1 MTFLITTMVVF
12 LLSFIGVPILFAFMR
27 LFGVYTTV
35 KECRAK
41 VYILFGDVLGV
52 LDQPGLHFPFLRF
65 GPKACLVYFFG
76 RVAHVDLRLD
86 QIYLRS
92 QAVNTE
98 EGTPMG
104 IGIWY
109 EMRIKDSVA
118 YLFENAD
125 PGGSLRANVMNATV
139 RLLSN
144 LPLPEMLEN
153 RHSMSRAVRKDVT
166 PKAAAWGYEV
176 GSIYIRKVHFRD
188 EQMIDQIEQKVVN
201 RLRQVTSAIRQ
212 AGENQVD
219 VIESTAEREAAI
231 EFARAEA
238 MRPEIVG
245 EAFREIAR
253 DDAVGK
259 ALLRTL
265 EIDRLV
271 RSDGELTLI
280 PAGGSPSVLRDL
292 LAAESGSGRP
302 APR

>member
-1 MTFLITTMVVF
+1 MTFVITTLVVF
-12 LLSFIGVPILFAFMR
+12 VMSFVGVPILFAFMR
-27 LFGVYTTV
+27 LFGIYTTV
-35 KECRAK
+35 KECHAK

-52 LDQPGLHFPFLRF
+52 LHEPGLHLPLLRF

-76 RVAHVDLRLD
+76 RVANVDLRLD

-104 IGIWY
+104 IGVWY
-109 EMRIKDSVA
+109 EMRVSDPVA
-118 YLFENAD
+118 FLFENAD

-153 RHSMSRAVRKDVT
+153 RHAMSRAVRKDVT

-238 MRPEIVG
+238 VRPEIVG
-245 EAFREIAR
+245 DAFREIAK
-253 DDAVGK
+253 DEVVVG
-259 ALLRTL
+259 ALLRAL

-271 RSDGELTLI
+271 RSEAELTLM
-280 PAGGSPSVLRDL
+280 PAGGSASLLRDL
-292 LAAESGSGRP
+292 LAAESPGGKTG
-302 APR
+302 